1 MGDTAIFPFFRVDS
15 HYMNILCTIK
25 VIANTVVATISKQK
39 PIVQNSTIHPT
50 TANEKLVGYTLIHKP
65 TITYHR
71 SSKSFVMSSTGS
83 PPKKRK
89 NNHHPDAPAVI
100 EIIDLID
107 EDDDNKKPAAS
118 AHRNNKNTVIDLV
131 TESNTRDVSSKVAVA
146 VLDLT
151 AATTTT
157 NTSTNNNTEYNIV
170 VEMQRVWTTTPG
182 EGGAAVTTT
191 HSSSAM
197 YRDDDTGGDNTGD
210 EAFARKLQA
219 EDDWMSQIASPRQ
232 EQRRMM
238 ETIPGRAVLFVE
250 RIIRLVDEMNT
261 TTNLNSNSTHPSQHQ
276 HTVEPVTKDD
286 MVYFAERLLRKQ
298 EEFQLNGIPF
308 QVCIGYHY
316 TNDANM
322 QKIRENGLM
331 TRQERTTNQVVSAN
345 THGSVFGDG
354 IYTGTCVQLK

>member
-1 MGDTAIFPFFRVDS
+1 
-15 HYMNILCTIK
+15 
-25 VIANTVVATISKQK
+25 
-39 PIVQNSTIHPT
+39 
-50 TANEKLVGYTLIHKP
+50 
-65 TITYHR
+65 
-71 SSKSFVMSSTGS
+71 MSSTGS

-89 NNHHPDAPAVI
+89 NNHHHNAPAVI

-107 EDDDNKKPAAS
+107 DDDDNKKPAAS
-118 AHRNNKNTVIDLV
+118 AHRNNHAAVIDLV
-131 TESNTRDVSSKVAVA
+131 TESNTSTVSSKVAVA

-151 AATTTT
+151 APATT
-157 NTSTNNNTEYNIV
+157 NNNSTNNNTEYNIV
-170 VEMQRVWTTTPG
+170 VEMQRVWTTTPR
-182 EGGAAVTTT
+182 GGAPTTTT

-197 YRDDDTGGDNTGD
+197 HRDDDTGGDNTGD

-219 EDDWMSQIASPRQ
+219 EDDFISQIASPRQ

-261 TTNLNSNSTHPSQHQ
+261 TNTNSNSTHQNQ

-331 TRQERTTNQVVSAN
+331 TRQERATNQVVSSN